1 MATAKKT
8 TRTRRTKIA
17 GEAVSGGLLKDQAY
31 IEVKRRILADEFPA
45 GAFLSERQVS
55 ELLAV
60 SKTPI
65 RAAFQRLELEGFVSI
80 SPQQGVVVLDLSM
93 DDISDHFELR
103 VALECFVVSSLAG
116 HLNVDQKSR
125 LKANLEEQRDCVD
138 NGDMDRTVDLDGSF
152 HLLLTEFLGNREISR
167 VMWQL
172 RDKMHR
178 VIQRIH
184 SRHSERLATNYP
196 EHLKVAE
203 AILEGNPEKAA
214 AAMESH
220 LMNGRQFLMS
230 PRPRNQSVPYRGRQ
244 RDN

>member
-1 MATAKKT
+1 MAAAKKT
-8 TRTRRTKIA
+8 TRKRRTKIA
-17 GEAVSGGLLKDQAY
+17 GEAVSNGLLKDQAY
-31 IEVKRRILADEFPA
+31 AEVKRRILADEFPA

-103 VALECFVVSSLAG
+103 VALECFIVSSLAG
-116 HLNVDQKSR
+116 HLDAEHIER
-125 LKANLEEQRDCVD
+125 LNANLDEQQACVESK
-138 NGDMDRTVDLDGSF
+138 DMDQTVELDRGF

-178 VIQRIH
+178 VIQRVH
-184 SRHSERLATNYP
+184 SRHPERLGTNYP
-196 EHLKVAE
+196 EHRQIADAILAGDAE
-203 AILEGNPEKAA
+203 AAA
-214 AAMESH
+214 IAMESH
-220 LMNGRQFLMS
+220 LMNGRQFLMT
-230 PRPRNQSVPYRGRQ
+230 PRQ
-244 RDN
+244 RNLSIPHRSRQR